1 MNEISTENE
10 LLVELEEMGSFQ
22 IEGNRNIKN
31 E

>member
-22 IEGNRNIKN
+22 IEGNRNIEN